1 MKINSNIIINS
12 ESRIRIKLDVKLNQN
27 KNQRKLCDLRNV
39 SSQIARLSSYST
51 VKIKKKKLKT
61 RMAKEK
67 REKLKIK
74 NEKIVNLNENYSF
87 ADKLCSKIAN

>member
-39 SSQIARLSSYST
+39 SSQRLSSYST
-51 VKIKKKKLKT
+51 VKIKIKKLKT